1 MLNEKDRRVL
11 KRGGHFKKVW
21 VLLNRTSDQRNQCQG
36 KDLLPLYIGVW
47 GDQAWHR
54 NLLGLSPCGDGEVWS
69 EGIPRGTRELQCL
82 YSYCERRKRKTVTE
96 KWRSYQFVL
105 QGPPPPLGEIIKSI

>member
-1 MLNEKDRRVL
+1 M
-11 KRGGHFKKVW
+11 W

-47 GDQAWHR
+47 GDQTWHR

-96 KWRSYQFVL
+96 KWRSNQFVL
-105 QGPPPPLGEIIKSI
+105 QGSPPPLGEIIKSI